1 MKVQRCELVRF
12 VLQQHFSCQKL
23 HINSIYFTVLIK
35 EVLHFFKTS
44 PALFTQSEGAPKNP
58 RGASDHS
65 FTRSLQDQGFLDKQH
80 LLKALSQMFATSE
93 FHYRVVKINLL
104 YLLKKT
110 GASGYGYLNFTP
122 SVLSFTLY
130 AFLLSDNK
138 QVLPK

>member
-1 MKVQRCELVRF
+1 M
-12 VLQQHFSCQKL
+12 

-35 EVLHFFKTS
+35 EVLLFFFKTS

-58 RGASDHS
+58 KGASDYS

-80 LLKALSQMFATSE
+80 LLKALSQMFATPE
-93 FHYRVVKINLL
+93 FHYREVVKINLL
-104 YLLKKT
+104 SLSKKPT
-110 GASGYGYLNFTP
+110 GASGCGYLNFTP

-138 QVLPK
+138 QALPE